1 MRTKTKSFF
10 EDLFIL
16 LVLGVIIYVAFSF
29 IFGENENEF
38 SENNTSIE
46 KNIENT
52 NFAKQ
57 VDDIK
62 EEIEKK
68 LEETIAS
75 TQNEPVAIIEQTTTN
90 EDLNK
95 SEIVEEKVEKKP
107 EQEIIKIVENQV
119 EPEVNNEPISTE
131 VEKKEITEKIE
142 TKPVVAEIVEKPI
155 EKTEKVEKT
164 EQIDDEKVKV
174 EAFYQTIREKIN
186 SNIDKTNLKTGE
198 YVNIRLTILKDGRY
212 EQLTFMDGNKEY
224 FELVK
229 PSIYKAFPV
238 QIETSMKNNFPR
250 YFRMKI
256 EF

>member
-10 EDLFIL
+10 EDIFIL

-62 EEIEKK
+62 EEIGKK
-68 LEETIAS
+68 LEETIAN

-95 SEIVEEKVEKKP
+95 SEIVEERVEKKP

-119 EPEVNNEPISTE
+119 EPEVNNKPISTE
-131 VEKKEITEKIE
+131 IEKKETPEKIE
-142 TKPVVAEIVEKPI
+142 TKPVVGEIIEKPI
-155 EKTEKVEKT
+155 EKTEKVEKI
-164 EQIDDEKVKV
+164 EQIDDEKAKV

-224 FELVK
+224 FESIK
-229 PSIYKAFPV
+229 PSIYKSFPV
-238 QIETSMKNNFPR
+238 EINSSLKNNFPR

>member
-1 MRTKTKSFF
+1 MRTKTKTFF
-10 EDLFIL
+10 EDLLVLF
-16 LVLGVIIYVAFSF
+16 VLGVIIYAAYSF
-29 IFGENENEF
+29 IFSEEEENTF
-38 SENNTSIE
+38 SENKQVIE
-46 KNIENT
+46 KSVENI
-52 NFAKQ
+52 NFSKQ
-57 VDDIK
+57 VDEIK

-68 LEETIAS
+68 VEETIAN
-75 TQNEPVAIIEQTTTN
+75 TQKEATVIVEQTSN
-90 EDLNK
+90 QESVNSELVEERVVNK
-95 SEIVEEKVEKKP
+95 PEIEIAKIVEEKPEEKAVLK
-107 EQEIIKIVENQV
+107 
-119 EPEVNNEPISTE
+119 E
-131 VEKKEITEKIE
+131 VEKKELTPEVQE
-142 TKPVVAEIVEKPI
+142 KPVVSQTI
-155 EKTEKVEKT
+155 EKQP
-164 EQIDDEKVKV
+164 EQIDDEKAKI
-174 EAFYQTIREKIN
+174 ETFYQTIREKIN

>member
-1 MRTKTKSFF
+1 MRTKTKTFF
-10 EDLFIL
+10 EDLLVLF
-16 LVLGVIIYVAFSF
+16 VLGVIIYAAYSF
-29 IFGENENEF
+29 IFSEEEENTF
-38 SENNTSIE
+38 SENKQVIE
-46 KNIENT
+46 KSVENI
-52 NFAKQ
+52 NFSKQ
-57 VDDIK
+57 VDEIK

-68 LEETIAS
+68 VEETIAN
-75 TQNEPVAIIEQTTTN
+75 TQKEATVIVEQTSN
-90 EDLNK
+90 QESANSELVEERVVNK
-95 SEIVEEKVEKKP
+95 PETEIAKIVEEKPEEKAVLK
-107 EQEIIKIVENQV
+107 
-119 EPEVNNEPISTE
+119 E
-131 VEKKEITEKIE
+131 VEKKELTPEVQEKL
-142 TKPVVAEIVEKPI
+142 VVSQTI
-155 EKTEKVEKT
+155 EKQP
-164 EQIDDEKVKV
+164 EQIDDEKAKI
-174 EAFYQTIREKIN
+174 ETFYQTIREKIN